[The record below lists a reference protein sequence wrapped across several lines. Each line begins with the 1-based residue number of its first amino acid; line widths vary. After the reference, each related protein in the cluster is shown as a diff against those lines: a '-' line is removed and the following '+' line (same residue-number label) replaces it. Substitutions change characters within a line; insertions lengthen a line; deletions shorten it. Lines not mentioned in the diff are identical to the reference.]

1 MPPLK
6 RSEFGL
12 QAQETGQ
19 VTMSRRSE
27 RLRDYISV
35 FVNWVV
41 LAIALYVEEIRHL
54 PLILQLPLIATL
66 GMVQFITDRSID
78 YVREKTA
85 NIKLRSDAHQLRLG
99 ERETRRE
106 LDELKQVVVSF
117 LEHSEIYREKIK
129 DHLRLAED
137 YLCIVKSSEG
147 LSDVFNAMDHKEML
161 PFACVLMRIPGTVR
175 PFERMGLFLIPIKS
189 LPGIN
194 EWNIRPYVAKEIIPE
209 VEEERERFLGKT
221 SREVAAKA
229 DPLSYKYIA
238 FVLRRGSIAYD
249 VLNRKFNREFNA
261 FLVDGQSD
269 ASYAVMKNELA
280 RVVKTKELLAL
291 VNWASFAKLNNT
303 QRALVEQYKLEM
315 SLALSRTGVETLA
328 QLAEIPAK
336 QFVQAVWPVLQ
347 NKSTERKVLN
357 IAKKVVTGA
366 RNTVDIL
373 RKNGVAL

>member
-1 MPPLK
+1 
-6 RSEFGL
+6 
-12 QAQETGQ
+12 
-19 VTMSRRSE
+19 MSRRSE